1 MTNNGRVSFMTS
13 IPRRS
18 FMKAAAATTGGVL
31 MSGSLQAL
39 LSGTAA
45 ARPPANF
52 FTLNPVTDLRPNNPT
67 LNTDFRVRLHL
78 PRGFQYRSFH
88 DTDGPAVILHDGT
101 VLPGRHDGMA
111 AFPAS
116 DGNVWLIRNHELNN
130 PATAQAPRNAFG
142 PGTPYDLHALGG
154 TTTVL
159 VTPFGEVLDSFTSL
173 NGTMNNCAGGVMPW
187 GSWLS
192 CEETVNGPDVGPDF
206 TTATN
211 SFLQQP
217 HGFIFEVPA
226 GGQSNRMPIKS
237 AGRFAHEAAAYS
249 PEEGIVYLTEDLF
262 GYPSGLYRYIPPSNP
277 MEAGHLEDGGGLQM
291 LKVVGVDEAHLEGAQ
306 TNGATYAVEWVPI
319 AQPYPGA
326 DGLFTGMPA
335 NDTAAVFVGNQG
347 RALGAAGF
355 SRLEGA
361 VYTRHEIYFTST
373 QGGGDAEAGPQTT
386 TGYGNGAGQVWSYSP
401 RNSTL
406 TCHYQ
411 SPGTSSLDLPDNIT
425 ARNDK
430 GAVVLCEDGPVDNY
444 IRGLT
449 RDGRM
454 FDIALNQLKQN
465 ANPSQARHREEFAGA
480 AFSPDG
486 GTLFVNI
493 QASQGITFAIWGPWG
508 RLGV

>member
-1 MTNNGRVSFMTS
+1 MTS

-39 LSGTAA
+39 LAGTAA
-45 ARPPANF
+45 ARPPDDF
-52 FTLNPVTDLRPNNPT
+52 FTLNPVPDLRPNNPT

-88 DTDGPAVILHDGT
+88 DTDGPAVILGDGT

-111 AFPAS
+111 AFPAA
-116 DGNVWLIRNHELNN
+116 DGNVWLVRNHELNN
-130 PATAQAPRNAFG
+130 PAPTAPTPQIAFG
-142 PGTPYDLHALGG
+142 PGEPYDVHALGG

-173 NGTMNNCAGGVMPW
+173 NGTMNNCAGGAMPW
-187 GSWLS
+187 GSWIT

-211 SFLQQP
+211 SFLQKP

-226 GGQSNRMPIKS
+226 SGQSNRMPIKS

-249 PEEGIVYLTEDLF
+249 PDEGIVYLTEDLF

-277 MEAGHLEDGGGLQM
+277 METGHLEDGGDLEM
-291 LKVVGVDEAHLEGAQ
+291 LKVVGVHEAHLEAAQ
-306 TNGATYAVEWVPI
+306 VNGATYAVEWVPI
-319 AQPYPGA
+319 DHPYPGT
-326 DGLFTGMPA
+326 DGLFDGMPA
-335 NDTAAVFVGNQG
+335 NDTAAVFVGDQG

-361 VYTRHEIYFTST
+361 VYTRQEIYFTST
-373 QGGGDAEAGPQTT
+373 QGGGAAETGPQTG
-386 TGYGNGAGQVWSYSP
+386 TGYGRGAGQVWSYNP
-401 RNSTL
+401 RTATL
-406 TCHYQ
+406 TCQYQ
-411 SPGTSSLDLPDNIT
+411 SPGTNTLDLPDNIT
-425 ARNDK
+425 ARNSK
-430 GAVVLCEDGPVDNY
+430 GTVVLCEDGPVDNY

-449 RDGRM
+449 REANL
-454 FDIALNQLKQN
+454 FDIALNRLKRN
-465 ANPSQARHREEFAGA
+465 ANPALARHGEEFAGA
-480 AFSPDG
+480 TFSPDG